1 MPKSEYNVPHKRF
14 DIFMVAE
21 SVTITMYR
29 WAGTKYGITIK
40 SECKECDINAAILQD
55 MKDKEFAGKKVVIEI
70 KPWLTHVWESLRR
83 GGWHAPVIVVEKRI
97 FSQGVVLKR
106 KELAQRVL
114 QILYEKEN

>member
-1 MPKSEYNVPHKRF
+1 MPHKRF
-14 DIFMVAE
+14 DIFMGAN

-83 GGWHAPVIVVEKRI
+83 GGWHAPVIVVEKHI